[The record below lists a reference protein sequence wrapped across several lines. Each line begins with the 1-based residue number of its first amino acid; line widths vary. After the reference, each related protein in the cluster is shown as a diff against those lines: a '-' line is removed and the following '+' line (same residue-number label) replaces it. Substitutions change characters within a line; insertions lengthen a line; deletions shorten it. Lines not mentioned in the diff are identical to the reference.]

1 MGTSI
6 LQKPDVV
13 LSGGFGK
20 STNSSR
26 SGYLPISLACV
37 PLPALRGINIF
48 LRSNSENDKRAES
61 DKKEAFTLLCS
72 EKNPLSEQH
81 RARLTGSGVKFIY
94 IPMGQ
99 QAQFREQTEA
109 RLLEIAHDPNQA
121 ASVRSEIVYETSV
134 ELINEVLSE
143 PNLGAKSARLE
154 KVSRAVAGL
163 ALDDPKAFSHLFTA
177 SHHDF
182 YTATHMVNV
191 ATWMVPLAFAMGHE
205 SLDELGQICMAGM
218 LHDIGKIYIPPEIL
232 NKKGKLSDAD
242 FAAIRTHPQKG
253 IEHLSKYPDIPALV
267 HTVTLEHH
275 ERMDGTGY
283 PNRIK
288 GDQMHLISRI
298 CAVVD
303 SFDAMTAFRP
313 FKEKTM
319 TVDEAVAIIV
329 KETPQK
335 YDPQVVEAWVG
346 LLRSA
351 DKLDQQKERA
361 CRRAFRRFAINCPAR
376 LHVLDRMGD
385 EWNERL
391 GMKTVA
397 HNISRAGV
405 GVLSQ
410 DPVQIGE
417 RARVYL
423 MGGGTLNKVRE
434 GIIVRNRQYND
445 GWYEL
450 GMQCAKMEELDLGEN
465 AATAAA

>member
-1 MGTSI
+1 MGSSI

-37 PLPALRGINIF
+37 PLPALAGINVY
-48 LRSNSENDKRAES
+48 LRSGADNE
-61 DKKEAFTLLCS
+61 KKEAFTLLCS
-72 EKNPLSEQH
+72 GNNPLTEQH
-81 RARLTGSGVKFIY
+81 RARLSGSGVKFIY
-94 IPMGQ
+94 IAMGQ

-109 RLLEIAHDPNQA
+109 RLLEIAHDPAQA

-154 KVSRAVAGL
+154 KVSRAVASL
-163 ALDDPKAFSHLFTA
+163 ALDDPKAFAHLFTA

-205 SLDELGQICMAGM
+205 SIDELGQICMAGM

-242 FAAIRTHPQKG
+242 FAAIRTHPDKG
-253 IEHLSKYPDIPALV
+253 IEHLSKYADIPPLV

-275 ERMDGTGY
+275 ERMDGSGY
-283 PNRIK
+283 PRRIK
-288 GDQMHLISRI
+288 GDQMHPISRI

-313 FKEKTM
+313 FKDKTM
-319 TVDEAVAIIV
+319 TVEEAVAIIV
-329 KETPQK
+329 NETPQK
-335 YDPQVVEAWVG
+335 YDPHVVEAWVG

-351 DKLDQQKERA
+351 ERLDQPKERG
-361 CRRAFRRFAINCPAR
+361 CRREFPRFAINCPAK
-376 LHVLDRMGD
+376 LHVLDRRGE
-385 EWNERL
+385 EWSERL
-391 GMKTVA
+391 GLQTVA

-410 DPVQIGE
+410 NPVQIGE

-423 MGGGTLNKVRE
+423 QGTGTLNKTCE
-434 GIIVRNRQYND
+434 GIIIRSRQYND
-445 GWYEL
+445 GWFEIGL
-450 GMQCAKMEELDLGEN
+450 QCARMDELDLGEN
-465 AATAAA
+465 AATAA